1 MYKYS
6 NMVYFHTIMQYVCKM
21 LQPNSTTNCPI
32 QEAKYVSQ
40 FHYFLPDKITYR
52 LEGIDFNL

>member
-32 QEAKYVSQ
+32 QEAKYHSSIIFYQ
-40 FHYFLPDKITYR
+40 IR
-52 LEGIDFNL
+52 